1 VDVNERANGVLFRQ
15 VEFALPT
22 ELQARHQVELAL
34 EFSRKVAAAELP
46 YTMAVHRGKGHNPH
60 CHLLLSERLNDGY
73 DRTSEAWFK
82 RAAPVG
88 KPPESGGARKADI
101 GSKRKTWLAEIRET
115 WASLANVALESA
127 GHTARIDHRSLAE
140 QGNGRLPQIHLGP
153 NVVELEE
160 KGIPTDRADHAFQ
173 IAKANNQIHELK
185 LIEKEI
191 NDEGLGESRKSPE
204 HASATRYPARPDT
217 SSQSE
222 NRPAGEGG
230 GSHEQSL
237 EKAPPAAPARTKP
250 IQPTTRPTMSE
261 STTGGAKEM
270 NLPPSEDQDFLR
282 VKRLMAQRQEEEKQQ
297 RRFSEEQKKR
307 IEEMILRTEEAALKR
322 PDSLYWEDYFAL
334 DCMEELRKRKQTVE
348 QADWRE
354 IEGKVVAG
362 LLMDGVTVK
371 DAAEILYEKGVG
383 AALDPATPPDGQT
396 AGEKQVMEYLKSF
409 AAGNPDLMDAIEQA
423 EERQKDEA
431 RDAQREQMRQ
441 IQAATP
447 QRGA

>member
-1 VDVNERANGVLFRQ
+1 
-15 VEFALPT
+15 
-22 ELQARHQVELAL
+22 
-34 EFSRKVAAAELP
+34 
-46 YTMAVHRGKGHNPH
+46 
-60 CHLLLSERLNDGY
+60 
-73 DRTSEAWFK
+73 
-82 RAAPVG
+82 
-88 KPPESGGARKADI
+88 
-101 GSKRKTWLAEIRET
+101 
-115 WASLANVALESA
+115 
-127 GHTARIDHRSLAE
+127 
-140 QGNGRLPQIHLGP
+140 
-153 NVVELEE
+153 
-160 KGIPTDRADHAFQ
+160 
-173 IAKANNQIHELK
+173 
-185 LIEKEI
+185 
-191 NDEGLGESRKSPE
+191 
-204 HASATRYPARPDT
+204 
-217 SSQSE
+217 
-222 NRPAGEGG
+222 
-230 GSHEQSL
+230 
-237 EKAPPAAPARTKP
+237 
-250 IQPTTRPTMSE
+250 
-261 STTGGAKEM
+261 
-270 NLPPSEDQDFLR
+270 
-282 VKRLMAQRQEEEKQQ
+282 MAQRQEEEKQQ